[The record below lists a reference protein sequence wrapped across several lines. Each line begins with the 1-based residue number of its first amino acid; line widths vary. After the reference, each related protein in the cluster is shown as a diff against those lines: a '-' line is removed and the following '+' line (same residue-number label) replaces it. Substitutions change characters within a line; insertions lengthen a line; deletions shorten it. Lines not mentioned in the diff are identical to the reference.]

1 MRLLLSSA
9 ILAALAAPASAAP
22 PRIVADT
29 AITGALVAQVLGDL
43 GEPHVLLPS
52 GASVHHYQMRP
63 SDAQALQSAGLLVWF
78 GPELTPWLDRAAGS
92 SGTNAPQLKLLDAN
106 DVTLRSYAEDGHHE
120 HGEGHDHEEHDH
132 EEHDHDHEDHDHAH
146 EHEHEHEHE
155 HGDDHHHDGKDPH
168 AWLNPAN
175 AAPWLSA
182 IADELSELDPD
193 NAATYAANAEAA
205 TQDYVALDQRM
216 AQQLSPLKDKSFVV
230 FHDAYGYFTEHFGL
244 RPAIAVSLG
253 DATAPSAARLSE
265 VRSQIAES
273 GASCAFPEY
282 GHDPKLIDT
291 VIEGSDVGM
300 GDELDPAGAGLSPGP
315 TLYRDVLQQMTDTL
329 STCINTE

>member
-78 GPELTPWLDRAAGS
+78 GPELTPWLDRAADAG
-92 SGTNAPQLKLLDAN
+92 GTGAPQLELLDAS
-106 DVTLRSYAEDGHHE
+106 DVTLRSYAEDGQHDHD
-120 HGEGHDHEEHDH
+120 EGHDHEGHDH
-132 EEHDHDHEDHDHAH
+132 EGHDHEVQDHGHDHAH
-146 EHEHEHEHE
+146 EH
-155 HGDDHHHDGKDPH
+155 GDDHQHDGTDPH
-168 AWLNPAN
+168 AWLNPMN
-175 AAPWLSA
+175 AAPWLTA
-182 IADELSELDPD
+182 IARELSKLDPE
-193 NAATYAANAEAA
+193 NAATYAANADAA
-205 TQDYVALDQRM
+205 AQDYLALDQKI
-216 AQQLSPLKDKSFVV
+216 AQQLTPLTDKSFVV

-244 RPAIAVSLG
+244 PPAIAVSLG
-253 DATAPSAARLSE
+253 DATSPSAARLSE

-291 VIEGSDVGM
+291 VIEGSDVAM

-315 TLYRDVLQQMTDTL
+315 MLYRDVLQRMSDTL
-329 STCINTE
+329 NACLTTE